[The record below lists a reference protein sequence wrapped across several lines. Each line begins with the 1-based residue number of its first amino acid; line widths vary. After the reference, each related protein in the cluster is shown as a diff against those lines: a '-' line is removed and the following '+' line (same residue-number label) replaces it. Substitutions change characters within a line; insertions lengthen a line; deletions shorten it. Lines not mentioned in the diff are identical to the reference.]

1 MGEGGSTIMG
11 LTMNQLLLLIAIL
24 SVMLF
29 IGYIV
34 LKKVT
39 WGILS

>member
-24 SVMLF
+24 IVMLF